1 MFAPRIND
9 IPHFWHGDSSGLP
22 ARCGDR
28 RDCLA
33 ANTTIA
39 ASVGILCLMALPAL
53 FGHIYTKDDL
63 GAYHLPLRYFYSQ
76 QWTAGES
83 FDWHPG
89 LFGGFYLSGEG
100 QLGAYHPWHLWLYRF
115 LPVPAAFS
123 AELLSNYAVLWGG
136 IFLLVLRLT
145 RDRGAAAWAGLI
157 FTFGGFSLLRFVHP
171 NAVAVVAHLPW
182 LLWCEDRLLEEAARS
197 SLWHRRHGTAKRN
210 TAWQRLRGPW
220 LGYAA
225 LTGSQWLMG
234 YPQYVWYSLLA
245 EAAWFV
251 VWSAAFIRRRSRR
264 RRRLGRFLPLSVS
277 LLILAQAW
285 GAALGAV
292 QLLPTLDSLRDSAR
306 AAPTPEFLASGSL
319 HPANGFQLVAP
330 YLFQKRV
337 LGGNT
342 HEMGLYFGAVPLILA
357 LAGWTSVPKQGR
369 ERLILLASAAGAILS
384 MSMAVGRYSP
394 LFAFQQMLP
403 FRCPSRA
410 IVLFQLCV
418 AIAAAYGFRHLLRL
432 SQPAANPSGAE
443 RAAWL
448 RVVAATAA
456 VSVLVA
462 VLRFLAPR
470 WLDLPWGDGQGAATG
485 PLLFLAAALAIAA
498 AAYGH
503 RIALMGMIVLTT
515 ADLATYGLSYAVWRQ
530 TEPISVWRS
539 RAAVPP
545 LPDAADPAGAGR
557 IVFLP
562 DTASVAAPIPAIGNE
577 SLVRGFRRIDGY
589 AGLPPRRV
597 LDMQSLSARRI
608 AGVSWV
614 GRFQPSSNGQ
624 VTVVWE
630 DSPDPLPRFRTVNQ
644 VVISSAAPEV
654 VEGLDSHQAVVEKPV
669 DVSPEANARL
679 RVLEDRPGR
688 MAIAVRTSGPVLL
701 VVSEA
706 YHSGWQAAV
715 DGRATE
721 VLRVNGDFM
730 GCLLP
735 AGGHRVVWTFR
746 PRSLIWGRRVSLCAL
761 TLLAAALLAA
771 ARRAGCDA
779 STLTTCSLSYL
790 P

>member
-1 MFAPRIND
+1 MFARRIYD
-9 IPHFWHGDSSGLP
+9 IPSLRHGEPSSLP
-22 ARCGDR
+22 ARSGDR
-28 RDCLA
+28 RDRLA
-33 ANTTIA
+33 AKMAMGA
-39 ASVGILCLMALPAL
+39 AVGILSLMALPAF
-53 FGHIYTKDDL
+53 FGNIYTRDDL

-123 AELLSNYAVLWGG
+123 AELLSNYAILWGG
-136 IFLLVLRLT
+136 IFVLVLRLT
-145 RDRGAAAWAGLI
+145 EDRAAAAWAGLI

-171 NAVAVVAHLPW
+171 NAVAVISHLPW
-182 LLWCEDRLLEEAARS
+182 LLWCEDRLLAEASGSYPR
-197 SLWHRRHGTAKRN
+197 HRRLGNAKGN
-210 TAWQRLRGPW
+210 SAWQRLRGPW

-245 EAAWFV
+245 EAAWFL
-251 VWSAAFIRRRSRR
+251 VWSAAFFRRRSRR
-264 RRRLGRFLPLSVS
+264 RQGLGRFLPLSIS
-277 LLILAQAW
+277 LLILGQAW

-292 QLLPTLDSLRDSAR
+292 QLLPTWDALRDSAR

-319 HPANGFQLVAP
+319 YPANGIQLVAP
-330 YLFQKRV
+330 YLFQGRV
-337 LGGNT
+337 LTGNT
-342 HEMGLYFGAVPLILA
+342 HEMGLYLGAAPLILA
-357 LAGWTSVPKQGR
+357 LTGWTTVPKQGR
-369 ERLILLASAAGAILS
+369 ERVILLASAAGAILS
-384 MSMAVGRYSP
+384 ILLAAGRYSP

-410 IVLFQLCV
+410 IVLFQLCA

-432 SQPAANPSGAE
+432 SRSTAHASGTE
-443 RAAWL
+443 RAVLL

-456 VSVLVA
+456 ASVLVA
-462 VLRFLAPR
+462 VFRFLAPR
-470 WLDLPWGDGQGAATG
+470 WLDLPWGDGQGATAD
-485 PLLFLAAALAIAA
+485 PLLFLAAALTIVA

-503 RIALMGMIVLTT
+503 RIALIGMILLTA

-530 TEPISVWRS
+530 TEPIDVWRS

-545 LPDAADPAGAGR
+545 LPDAENPAGAGR

-562 DTASVAAPIPAIGNE
+562 DTASAAAPIPAIGNE
-577 SLVRGFRRIDGY
+577 SLVQGFRRIDGY

-597 LDMQSLSARRI
+597 LDMRSLSARRI

-614 GRFQPSSNGQ
+614 GRFHPSSDGR

-630 DSPDPLPRFRTVNQ
+630 ESPDPLPRFRTVGQ
-644 VVISSAAPEV
+644 MVISPATPEV
-654 VEGLDSHQAVVEKPV
+654 IERLDLHQAVVEKPV
-669 DVSPEANARL
+669 DVSPKATARL

-688 MAIAVRTSGPVLL
+688 MAVSVRTSGSVLL

-706 YHSGWQAAV
+706 YHAGWQAAV
-715 DGRATE
+715 DGSARE
-721 VLRVNGDFM
+721 VLRINGDFM

-746 PRSLIWGRRVSLCAL
+746 PWSLIWGRRVSLCAL
-761 TLLAAALLAA
+761 TALAAAFLAA
-771 ARRAGCDA
+771 ARPTGSRRR
-779 STLTTCSLSYL
+779 SRKPLN
-790 P
+790 